1 MEWLR
6 YDEGRLDEVVRRIVD
21 VLGRG
26 GVVAIPTDTCYGLA
40 ANAVDERAVAKVFR
54 VKSRPLSKPVSIFVD
69 SIERVRELF
78 IVDELSEKAL
88 KLLPGRV
95 TLIFRLRE
103 GVSLPRGVMTR
114 DRKVGVRLSPHPL
127 PTLVARVFG
136 KPITATSAN
145 RSGAPPLY
153 DARDVARELHGVDLI
168 VNAGSLPRRP
178 VSTVIDL
185 TCTPPRVLR
194 AGAVPPH
201 QIARVLGLEV
211 QL

>member
-1 MEWLR
+1 MR
-6 YDEGRLDEVVRRIVD
+6 YDEGRLDEVAGRIVD
-21 VLGRG
+21 VLERG

-69 SIERVRELF
+69 SIERIRELF
-78 IVDELSEKAL
+78 VVDELSERSL
-88 KLLPGRV
+88 RLLPGRV
-95 TLIFRLRE
+95 TLILRLRE
-103 GVSLPRGVMTR
+103 GISFPEGVMAR

-127 PTLVARVFG
+127 PGLVVRAFG

-153 DARDVARELHGVDLI
+153 DAHEVARELPAIDLI
-168 VNAGSLPRRP
+168 VDAGSLPRRP

-194 AGAVPPH
+194 EGAVPLH
-201 QIARVLGLEV
+201 RIARVLGLEV
-211 QL
+211 QH